1 VDVASYKRT
10 LGFPTNE
17 VSFPTTSTGATSTLE
32 LLGPDQPGKGESQDS
47 QGSVAQEIVTGPDLL
62 SYTQKPAEKPAI
74 SLETHGSNFTSDS
87 FHTTYDTAQLLA
99 DKLEQAGLPDYARK
113 IRECHTKWVAL
124 RCQQCGRRYAIPN
137 HCDLRFCPHCQRRIS
152 KQRQKELE
160 WWIRLLDRPKHVVL
174 TVRNTQKLTKEY
186 IQWVKK
192 CFSRLRRR
200 KFARTW
206 RSGIYAI
213 EVTNESRGWHVHI
226 HALIEAVWIDQRELA
241 KTWAEIVGQDYAI
254 VWVGAA
260 KDAGVAKEVMK
271 YTVKGNQLASWSPE
285 EIRQYILATE
295 GIRLFGRFGELN
307 GEIARWKQEIEE
319 ACDTGFTCVCGSSD
333 FDRIDNLD
341 YETCIRIVRGP
352 PESWDQYLNDQ
363 LIDEVAELAATF

>member
-1 VDVASYKRT
+1 MDW
-10 LGFPTNE
+10 
-17 VSFPTTSTGATSTLE
+17 VSFSNSTTLAPSTHE
-32 LLGPDQPGKGESQDS
+32 LPRPDHPRKGESQS
-47 QGSVAQEIVTGPDLL
+47 SPGVEATEQASTPDLWDTTWRNDNT
-62 SYTQKPAEKPAI
+62 SPT
-74 SLETHGSNFTSDS
+74 SLETHGNNFTTTS
-87 FHTTYDTAQLLA
+87 FHTTFETAQRLA
-99 DKLEQAGLPDYARK
+99 DKLEQAGLSNYAQK
-113 IRECHTKWVAL
+113 IRECHTTWVAL
-124 RCQQCGRRYAIPN
+124 RCRNCGTRYAIPN
-137 HCDLRFCPHCQRRIS
+137 HCDLRFCPHCQRRLS
-152 KQRQKELE
+152 KQRQQELE

-174 TVRNTQKLTKEY
+174 TVRNTEILTKEY

-192 CFSRLRRR
+192 CFGRLRRR
-200 KFARTW
+200 KLAKSW

-226 HALIEAVWIDQRELA
+226 HALIEAPWIDQRELA
-241 KTWAEIVGQDYAI
+241 KTWAEIVGQDFAI

-307 GEIARWKQEIEE
+307 GEIARWKREVEE
-319 ACDTGFTCVCGSSD
+319 ACDTGFKCVCGCSD
-333 FDRIDNLD
+333 FDRIDGLD

-352 PESWDQYLNDQ
+352 PGSWDMYLEERQVQDA
-363 LIDEVAELAATF
+363 IELASTF